1 MIMNTFFSQDEFK
14 NYAFMLLG
22 SLILG
27 LGVVGFF
34 VPNGILTGGTA
45 GLSMLLHYLTSYTVG
60 TLMVA
65 VNIPLLIIGGKYLG
79 KMFAVRTVITILLIS
94 LSIDFF
100 AYVIA
105 LQAFVI
111 DTILAAIFGGI
122 FIGVGLALVIKG
134 NSSAGGS
141 TIVARIV
148 ASKTEIKPGQVILII
163 DSLIIL
169 SALFIFDDT
178 AKVLWSIVS
187 IYITTKVID
196 MMLTGSL
203 NKKVVYLVTNKTE
216 LLKIKIREHLGPH
229 GTILNG
235 DGLFEGENKKM
246 ILIVVEVT
254 KLQYLRQL
262 VKNHDP
268 DGFLIIS
275 EASEMLG
282 RDMQ

>member
-1 MIMNTFFSQDEFK
+1 MKNIEIK
-14 NYAFMLLG
+14 NYLFILIG
-22 SLILG
+22 SLFLG
-27 LGVVGFF
+27 LGVVWFF
-34 VPNGILTGGTA
+34 VPNQLITGGTA
-45 GLSMLLHYLTSYTVG
+45 GLSLLLHYVTPFTIGS
-60 TLMVA
+60 LMIA
-65 VNIPLLIIGGKYLG
+65 VNVPLLIIGVKYLG

-94 LSIDFF
+94 AIIDFF
-100 AYVIA
+100 GEVLH

-111 DTILAAIFGGI
+111 DNTLSAIFGGI
-122 FIGVGLALVIKG
+122 FIGIGLALVIKG

-141 TIVARIV
+141 TIIARIV

-163 DSLIIL
+163 DTLIVL
-169 SALFIFDDT
+169 SALFIFDDNI
-178 AKVLWSIVS
+178 KILWSVIS

-216 LLKIKIREHLGPH
+216 ELKIKIREELGEH

-235 DGLFEGENKKM
+235 NGLHGESKKM

-254 KLQYLRQL
+254 KLQFLRNLIEQ
-262 VKNHDP
+262 NDP

-282 RDMQ
+282 RGH